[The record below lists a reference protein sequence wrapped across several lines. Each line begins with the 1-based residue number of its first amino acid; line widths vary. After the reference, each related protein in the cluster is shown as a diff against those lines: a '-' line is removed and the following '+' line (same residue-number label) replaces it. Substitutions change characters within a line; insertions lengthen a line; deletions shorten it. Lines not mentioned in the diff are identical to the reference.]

1 MARDGITYVAWSGI
15 LGIIISI
22 AGVLLNNNILL
33 LCAALFAL
41 ALLFFAF
48 FFRDPERT
56 IVTDINTIL
65 SPGDGFVVAIE
76 ECFRQR
82 GLPFEELLMLDGRY
96 VDEIRVKEAVDFLC
110 THLNGFGEAPTS

>member
-1 MARDGITYVAWSGI
+1 MQKAIVGI
-15 LGIIISI
+15 LADMTADWDTDMTGPIGPETRLVEELDFESI
-22 AGVLLNNNILL
+22 DV
-33 LCAALFAL
+33 
-41 ALLFFAF
+41 
-48 FFRDPERT
+48 
-56 IVTDINTIL
+56 VQ
-65 SPGDGFVVAIE
+65 FVVAIE